1 MLNQDHAQPHK
12 VAELAELLKR
22 SQQLRMRA
30 ARLILAASTPAQSAG
45 GTSEMERREK
55 PKGK

>member
-1 MLNQDHAQPHK
+1 MLNRDHAEPHK

-30 ARLILAASTPAQSAG
+30 ARLILATSTPAQGAG
-45 GTSEMERREK
+45 GTSEVERREK
-55 PKGK
+55 PKAK